1 MSTALLEPFAIA
13 FGVVFAAEFG
23 DKTQLMVLTLAAR
36 LRALPVLVGVAVAAA
51 AVSGVSVA
59 LGAGL
64 GAVIPTTLV
73 TALAGL
79 VFLLFAVWTA
89 RGEDDEDDEAA
100 EATLG
105 GGGVARSALGV
116 AVAFFLAEL
125 GDKTMLATVALAA
138 RAEPL
143 ATWAGA
149 ALALVAVNAIAIA
162 VGRQLGTRLPKT
174 LVRRLAAAAF
184 AVFGVLLLVEA
195 ARTAA
200 LV

>member
-1 MSTALLEPFAIA
+1 MSAAFLEPFAIA

-36 LRALPVLVGVAVAAA
+36 LRALPVLAGVAVAAA

-59 LGAGL
+59 VGAGL
-64 GAVIPTTLV
+64 GAVVPTTLV

-89 RGEDDEDDEAA
+89 RGDDEDEAA
-100 EATLG
+100 PTTAG
-105 GGGVARSALGV
+105 AGRSALSV

-149 ALALVAVNAIAIA
+149 ALALLAVNALAVA
-162 VGRQLGTRLPKT
+162 VGRQLGTRLPRT
-174 LVRRLAAAAF
+174 FVRRLAAAAF

-195 ARTAA
+195 ARSAG
-200 LV
+200 LS